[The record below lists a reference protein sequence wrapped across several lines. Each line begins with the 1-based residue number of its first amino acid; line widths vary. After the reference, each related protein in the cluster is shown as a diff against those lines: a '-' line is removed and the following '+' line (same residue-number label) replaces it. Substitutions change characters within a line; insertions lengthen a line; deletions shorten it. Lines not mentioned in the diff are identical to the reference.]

1 GYITEGLVTK
11 EFENDVAAYVGCN
24 HAIALTS
31 CSAAL
36 EIALRVLDVGP
47 GDEIIAPDFTY
58 PITAGV
64 AFLVGAKPVLVDVKL
79 DDYKIDFAE
88 VEKAITPKTKAVL
101 PVLIFGNPVDI
112 KPLRELQEKHGF
124 AIIEDAACPRVQLSK
139 IEKIIVERQRKAR
152 IYDELLSPYSRW
164 LSTPFKKPGY
174 KYNYQSYCIYL
185 KIPKIRDQL
194 IAEMKHFGIETQI
207 GTFCPHLQPVFKN
220 TRRIGDCQ
228 NAVKAFENIL
238 TLPMAPQITEED
250 QKYVVEKL
258 VELLRK
264 RA

>member
-1 GYITEGLVTK
+1 MPNKLIPLTRPTVGNEELEAVKKVFESGYITEGLVTK

-101 PVLIFGNPVDI
+101 PVSIFGNPVDI

-124 AIIEDAACPRVQLSK
+124 AIIEDAACPRSTL
-139 IEKIIVERQRKAR
+139 EDRKNNCGKTAQGKNLRRVVIAVLAVAFNAFQEAR
-152 IYDELLSPYSRW
+152 L
-164 LSTPFKKPGY
+164 
-174 KYNYQSYCIYL
+174 
-185 KIPKIRDQL
+185 
-194 IAEMKHFGIETQI
+194 
-207 GTFCPHLQPVFKN
+207 
-220 TRRIGDCQ
+220 
-228 NAVKAFENIL
+228 
-238 TLPMAPQITEED
+238 
-250 QKYVVEKL
+250 
-258 VELLRK
+258 
-264 RA
+264 